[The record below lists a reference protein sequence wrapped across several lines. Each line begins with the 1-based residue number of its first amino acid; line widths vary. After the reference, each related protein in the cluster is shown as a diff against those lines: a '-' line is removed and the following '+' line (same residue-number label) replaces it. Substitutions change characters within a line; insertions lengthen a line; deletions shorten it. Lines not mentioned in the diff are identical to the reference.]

1 MLIWL
6 KKSTAAKREQHSQST
21 ASMGA
26 RQRNGTVDGEPLVQ
40 VLALGQYDG
49 VAQVAASQS
58 GLCILF
64 ELHEMKGGESARTQ
78 GRAGHGVTWYCLVP
92 SLMFFC
98 GLNVL
103 LRFLLNGGMLKW
115 AREEKNKR
123 DVQAKK
129 VHGCLRCCVD
139 VPCSSLCFCAEWC
152 FSHGHHAK
160 KKNTAKVCMKAKKKC
175 ARSK

>member
-1 MLIWL
+1 M

-64 ELHEMKGGESARTQ
+64 ELHEMKGGGSARTQ
-78 GRAGHGVTWYCLVP
+78 GRARRRYLV
-92 SLMFFC
+92 LL
-98 GLNVL
+98 GALANVL
-103 LRFLLNGGMLKW
+103 LRLERLVAVPFERGDVKMG
-115 AREEKNKR
+115 ARG
-123 DVQAKK
+123 KK
-129 VHGCLRCCVD
+129 
-139 VPCSSLCFCAEWC
+139 
-152 FSHGHHAK
+152 
-160 KKNTAKVCMKAKKKC
+160 
-175 ARSK
+175 